1 MFEYEHPHPAV
12 TTDAVVF
19 TIQDEQLKVLLI
31 QRGKEPFK
39 GQWAFPGG
47 FVDIDE
53 DLDECVTRELAEETG
68 LTNIYLDQ
76 FQTFG
81 KPGRDPRERII
92 TVAYLA
98 LVPSHDLTPVAGD
111 DAAEAEWITVDT
123 VNGMAGDHGEILAF
137 AVAQLRERLE
147 TTDVALGMMGDEF
160 RLSELQKIYEV
171 VLGESLN
178 PDVFRDW
185 VLSKGW
191 LEQTG

>member
-1 MFEYEHPHPAV
+1 MYEYEHPHPAV

-53 DLDECVTRELAEETG
+53 DIDVCATRELAEETG
-68 LTNIYLDQ
+68 LNAIALHQ
-76 FQTFG
+76 FRTFG

-98 LVPSHDLTPVAGD
+98 LVPYEGRQLVAGD
-111 DAAEAEWITVDT
+111 DASAAEWHSVNAVD
-123 VNGMAGDHGEILAF
+123 NLAGDHGEILEY
-137 AVAQLRERLE
+137 AVADLRERLE
-147 TTDVALGMMGDEF
+147 TTEIALGMMSDEF
-160 RLSELQKIYEV
+160 RLLELQKIYEV
-171 VLGESLN
+171 VLGETLE
-178 PDVFRDW
+178 PEAFRDW
-185 VLSKGW
+185 VLSKSW